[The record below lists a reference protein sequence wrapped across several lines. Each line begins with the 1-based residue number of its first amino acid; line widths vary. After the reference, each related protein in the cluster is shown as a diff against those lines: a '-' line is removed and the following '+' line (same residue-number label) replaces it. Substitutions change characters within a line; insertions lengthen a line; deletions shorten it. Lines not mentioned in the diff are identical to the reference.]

1 MNNII
6 KTIFILSIIGLI
18 VSSCDD
24 PNRKKITK
32 SNKKTEWIVTKE
44 GDSVLRK
51 YRNDGS
57 LLSYTTYVNR
67 IKNGPAKKFYEN
79 GKTQFEINYKD
90 GKKNGIVKWYYD
102 NGKLY
107 RESVYVNG
115 KIDGIQ
121 KKYYESG
128 KLMAENPYEMGRVLP
143 GLKEYTKS
151 GKLKKIYPKLKI
163 KAIDRL
169 AFENKYIIRLSLSP
183 KAKKPK
189 FFQVMRLPDEK
200 YTYLKDLTL
209 KNGTGELVYTVYK
222 GGYVM
227 EKVTFRVETKTS
239 LGNMYVIEK
248 KYNVA
253 IDN

>member
-1 MNNII
+1 MKELI
-6 KTIFILSIIGLI
+6 KSIFIISFVGLI
-18 VSSCDD
+18 ISSCDSSGQ
-24 PNRKKITK
+24 KKTIK
-32 SNKKTEWIVTKE
+32 SNKKLEWIVTKD

-51 YRNDGS
+51 YRDDGS

-67 IKNGPAKKFYEN
+67 IKNGPAKKYYEN
-79 GKTQFEINYKD
+79 GKIQFEINYKD
-90 GKKNGIVKWYYD
+90 GKKNGIVKWYYE

-128 KLMAENPYEMGRVLP
+128 KLMAEIPYKKGRVMP

-151 GKLKKIYPKLKI
+151 GKLKKFYPKLRI
-163 KAIDRL
+163 KPIDRL
-169 AFENKYIIRLSLSP
+169 AFEDKYIIRLSLSP

-189 FFQVMRLPDEK
+189 FFQVLKLPGES
-200 YTYLKDLTL
+200 YTYLKELTL

-253 IDN
+253 IDH